1 MNHIIKEIEEL
12 VHQLETWKKNIR
24 SMEQKYLTSKS
35 TKKSIRSLAIRGRNI
50 ISSLKRLL
58 DIDPK
63 TLERY
68 NELFLKLLEYSLR
81 TKCLRERC
89 LQVIEDIA
97 RNIKKDILL
106 KAYTQLTEIRKTS
119 DLWRILENVTEAEK
133 DYLEE
138 AIRCAESGYLRAAVI
153 LGWNAAVDRMHKI
166 IEKLGFEEFNRKSR
180 EMKQIKEGRYKR
192 FNKEFNVH
200 NLSELR
206 ATVFDKDLLWV
217 LEYWGLIDLN
227 QHERLSTCLT
237 LRNTCAH
244 PGEASITMEN
254 VLSFFSDIKRI
265 IFDNE
270 KFRI

>member
-1 MNHIIKEIEEL
+1 
-12 VHQLETWKKNIR
+12 V
-24 SMEQKYLTSKS
+24 
-35 TKKSIRSLAIRGRNI
+35 
-50 ISSLKRLL
+50 
-58 DIDPK
+58 
-63 TLERY
+63 
-68 NELFLKLLEYSLR
+68 R
-81 TKCLRERC
+81 TKCSREQY
-89 LQVIEDIA
+89 LQVIEEIT
-97 RNIKKDILL
+97 RNIRKELLL

-138 AIRCAESGYLRAAVI
+138 AIKCAESGYLRAAVI
-153 LGWNAAVDRMHKI
+153 LGWNAAVDRMHRVV
-166 IEKLGFEEFNRKSR
+166 EKLGFEEFNKKSR
-180 EMKQIKEGRYKR
+180 EMKRIKEGRYKR
-192 FNKEFNVH
+192 FNKEYNVH

-206 ATVFDKDLLWV
+206 ATVFDRDLLWV